1 MIGAILNAVIL
12 ECRELLK
19 NTGGTVILKTNYK
32 STDLI
37 SYGMPLLLVDLV
49 EAGDTGQYVG
59 GATHA
64 DWMFAFNSYNYEPDS
79 YTDDTSGY
87 SANLLNV
94 IDTIRQHFSKGI
106 WLTQGMTDILNNY
119 CFKYTLSGIMPADAL
134 DQDGLVMGYRIVFDS
149 IAIDNS
155 TNSVQMSES
164 ALEHIAQFGFQPVN

>member
-1 MIGAILNAVIL
+1 MIGAILDAVL
-12 ECRELLK
+12 KECRELFK
-19 NTGGTVILKTNYK
+19 DTGGTVILKTDYK
-32 STDLI
+32 STNLI
-37 SYGMPLLLVDLV
+37 NYSMPLLLLDLV
-49 EAGDTGQYVG
+49 DGADTGQYHG
-59 GATHA
+59 GTTRT

-87 SANLLNV
+87 STGLLDV
-94 IDTIRQHFSKGI
+94 IDQIRQHFSIGI

-119 CFKYTLSGIMPADAL
+119 CFKYTLSGIVPADAL

-164 ALEHIAQFGFQPVN
+164 VLEHVHQMGYPPVN